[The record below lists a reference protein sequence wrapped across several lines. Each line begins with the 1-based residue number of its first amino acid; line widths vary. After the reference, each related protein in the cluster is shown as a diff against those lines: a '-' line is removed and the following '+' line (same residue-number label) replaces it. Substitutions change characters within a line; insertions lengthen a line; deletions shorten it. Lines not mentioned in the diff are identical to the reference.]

1 MNTRDNTI
9 GLVAGNFDIIHPG
22 YIEMFKDARESAC
35 DYLVVA
41 LQSDPTIDR
50 PDKMKPVQSL
60 QDREMILKSIR
71 YVDEIIHY
79 NTEKELLE
87 ILTSFDYDVR
97 ILGTDYSGQDRE
109 FTGSSLEKKIYFH
122 KRDHDYSATDLKE
135 RIYNQVLK
143 SREIKSNSRTG
154 DVKNDRLQ
162 D

>member
-22 YIEMFKDARESAC
+22 YIELFKDARESAC

-60 QDREMILKSIR
+60 RDREMILKSIR

-79 NTEKELLE
+79 STEEDLLE
-87 ILTSFDYDVR
+87 ILTCFNYDIR
-97 ILGTDYSGQDRE
+97 ILGSDYSGPDRE

-122 KRDHDYSATDLKE
+122 KRDHGYSATDLKE
-135 RIYNQVLK
+135 RICDQVLK
-143 SREIKSNSRTG
+143 SREIKSNNRPG